1 MRGAHTKKLGETYS
15 INLELESGAPKLHE
29 IKKGLI
35 FVYLD
40 VSKILLHLGIA
51 VPTPV
56 TINMPTVIESYSIII
71 APIAMHS
78 FSIRLVGFIPLCAHI
93 IYM

>member
-1 MRGAHTKKLGETYS
+1 MKL
-15 INLELESGAPKLHE
+15 
-29 IKKGLI
+29 KKGPLKYTLI
-35 FVYLD
+35 FVYFD

-56 TINMPTVIESYSIII
+56 TINMPTVNESCSIII
-71 APIAMHS
+71 APIAKYS
-78 FSIRLVGFIPLCAHI
+78 FSICLVGFIPLCSHN